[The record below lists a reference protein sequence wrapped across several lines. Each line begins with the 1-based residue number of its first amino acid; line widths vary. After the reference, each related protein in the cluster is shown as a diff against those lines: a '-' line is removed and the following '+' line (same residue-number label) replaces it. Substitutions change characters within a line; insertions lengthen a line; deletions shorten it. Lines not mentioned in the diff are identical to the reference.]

1 MHLSLYVL
9 SFESQFECVDF
20 ALESLIKLLNS
31 SFKVAHC
38 LEEGGS
44 SSTIGHLN
52 MLYGAHIRKIMKS
65 KFGQACKD
73 HKWLSL
79 YHQKIT
85 HKDATMLAYK
95 FERSKN

>member
-20 ALESLIKLLNS
+20 ALESLIKLFNS

-65 KFGQACKD
+65 KFGQPCKD
-73 HKWLSL
+73 HKCCLRVKFVPPKDHPQRCDNVSL
-79 YHQKIT
+79 QI
-85 HKDATMLAYK
+85 
-95 FERSKN
+95 